1 MNGGLAAVL
10 FDLDGTLLDT
20 APDLARAL
28 NALRCEQGLAP
39 LAFEAIRGWVSHGSS
54 ALVNLGF
61 PQATEAEFLALRARL
76 LELYRADLARE
87 TRPFAGVPELLA
99 DIERRGMRWGIV
111 TNKPGWLTLPLLETL
126 GLSARAGTVVSGDS
140 LPERKPH
147 PAPLRYAAAQLAVAP
162 AACLYVGD
170 AERDVEAARAAGMRV
185 VVACFGYMSPSD
197 RPREWP
203 ADGWIEH
210 AAELRRWLPEPRTS
224 LVDAREAGA

>member
-1 MNGGLAAVL
+1 MSGELRAVL

-28 NALRCEQGLAP
+28 NALRHEQGLAP
-39 LAFEAIRGWVSHGSS
+39 LAFDAIRGWVSHGSA
-54 ALVNLGF
+54 ALVRLGF
-61 PQATEAEFLALRARL
+61 PQATESQFLALRARL

-99 DIERRGMRWGIV
+99 EIEARGMRWGIV

-126 GLSARAGTVVSGDS
+126 GLSARAGSIVSGDS

-147 PAPLRYAAAQLAVAP
+147 PAPLRHAAAELAVTP

-170 AERDVEAARAAGMRV
+170 AERDVQAARAAGMRV
-185 VVACFGYMSPSD
+185 VVACFGYMAPSD

-210 AAELRRWLPEPRTS
+210 AAELRSWLPE
-224 LVDAREAGA
+224 ARAHAHEVRV

>member
-1 MNGGLAAVL
+1 MRGELAAVL

-28 NALRCEQGLAP
+28 NALRREQGLAP
-39 LAFEAIRGWVSHGSS
+39 LAFETIRGWVSHGSS
-54 ALVNLGF
+54 ALVSLGF
-61 PQATEAEFLALRARL
+61 PHATEPQFLALRARL

-99 DIERRGMRWGIV
+99 AIEGRGMRWGIV
-111 TNKPGWLTLPLLETL
+111 TNKPGWLTLPLLEML

-147 PAPLRYAAAQLAVAP
+147 PAPLRHAAAELGVAP

-170 AERDVEAARAAGMRV
+170 AERDVQAAGAAGMRV
-185 VVACFGYMSPSD
+185 VVACYGYMAPID

-203 ADGWIEH
+203 ADGWIECPE
-210 AAELRRWLPEPRTS
+210 ELERWLPGPRATE
-224 LVDAREAGA
+224 REVRGC

>member
-1 MNGGLAAVL
+1 MSAALAAVL

-28 NALRCEQGLAP
+28 NALRREQGLAP

-54 ALVNLGF
+54 ALVSLGF
-61 PQATEAEFLALRARL
+61 PQATETEFLALRARL
-76 LELYRADLARE
+76 LELYRADLVRD
-87 TRPFAGVPELLA
+87 TRPFAGVPELLEE
-99 DIERRGMRWGIV
+99 IEGRGLPWGIV

-126 GLSARAGTVVSGDS
+126 GLAARAGTIVSGDS

-147 PAPLRYAAAQLAVAP
+147 PAPLRHAAAELAVSP

-170 AERDVEAARAAGMRV
+170 AERDVQAARAAGMRV
-185 VVACFGYMSPSD
+185 VVACFGYMAPGD
-197 RPREWP
+197 RPHEWP

-210 AAELRRWLPEPRTS
+210 PAELTRWLRAPRA
-224 LVDAREAGA
+224 DAHEARA